1 MRLAAF
7 LRVAFVGIAVAVLWV
22 VYLNW
27 QPAAGPERSVDSVPI
42 PAMPASDRSV
52 RSHTETINFV
62 KFRGNRRLYEIVA
75 DELLDFSDGWNTW
88 AGVRMRIFGKDGP
101 DKDVVVVGDTMRTSG
116 DDGDFNEIRIIGNV
130 RAELPNDGYF
140 ETRRLNYDVVSG
152 VVSNC
157 NRSTLFYAGMESR
170 GDCLH
175 FQTAGDVTSGQDVV
189 AEELR
194 MWGNLTLQRG
204 DGEGAMP
211 AGLRGRAEEMRVRP
225 GGDQVRLQ
233 GAAELE
239 MNQASIRGD
248 DIILDMGSAVSEV
261 RGIEA
266 IGDARVRFFPR
277 GDNPAAAVEV
287 VAEVDLDLEDVVDA
301 TVGSPGIDSE
311 FASDV
316 ALDVASGVAA
326 GTESVDVAGST
337 DAELAE
343 TAASAEASDDNDGD
357 ARLLRGA
364 TIRIEF
370 DAGELA
376 ALEAISGRR
385 GSRLTLPGFGRLE
398 AREIELRPAEGERQ
412 SVAAR
417 RGVAWRARG
426 GAASLRRLTAME
438 LTLTAGDAGLERV
451 EAEGNVTADLATSGT
466 EESLVFTGARL
477 VASWVEGALD
487 EAEWP
492 EGVEFEADGR
502 SMSSGVAAYTAD
514 TGAWKLD
521 GDPAPLLSTSGVVL
535 YADEMTWRPGEG
547 VDATGSVR
555 ADVADQYLEAARVL
569 FGDAPTVEMR
579 AESAELDVEG
589 VLILRDEV
597 QVIWQSQSLEA
608 GELRLE
614 SNPGRLRAEDD
625 VELVAVAATTEDG
638 EPEYATVRANN
649 LLVEQ
654 DGTELRLGG
663 VASLRQS
670 SRVIEADKLRV
681 EVGEE
686 GDWGVV
692 VAEDAVQF
700 RDTHAEASGDELT
713 YNMDSGELILLGTP
727 AAPARF
733 AYEGIE
739 YKSRDAL
746 RVVYETEEVVI
757 ESTEDGRT
765 QTIPVARE
773 EGQGA

>member
-1 MRLAAF
+1 MLS
-7 LRVAFVGIAVAVLWV
+7 G

-27 QPAAGPERSVDSVPI
+27 QPAAGTERTAESAPVPVMPE
-42 PAMPASDRSV
+42 SDRGV
-52 RSHTETINFV
+52 ESHTEKINFV
-62 KFRGNRRLYEIVA
+62 KFRGDRKLYEIAA

-88 AGVRMRIFGKDGP
+88 ARVRMRIFGKDGP

-116 DDGDFNEIRIIGNV
+116 EDGDFNEIRIIGNV
-130 RAELPNDGYF
+130 LAELPNDGYF

-194 MWGNLTLQRG
+194 MWGDLTLQRG

-233 GAAELE
+233 GVAELE
-239 MNQASIRGD
+239 MNQASVRGD
-248 DIILDMGSAVSEV
+248 VIVLDVGSAVSEL

-266 IGDARVRFFPR
+266 AGDARVRFFPR
-277 GDNPAAAVEV
+277 GDNPAA
-287 VAEVDLDLEDVVDA
+287 VAEEASELDEAGDA
-301 TVGSPGIDSE
+301 GGAVPE
-311 FASDV
+311 QP
-316 ALDVASGVAA
+316 
-326 GTESVDVAGST
+326 GTESDVTMDVAEGAGPEPGPGDAELIDVAGDQAPSE
-337 DAELAE
+337 D
-343 TAASAEASDDNDGD
+343 DGD
-357 ARLLRGA
+357 TRFLRGA

-370 DAGELA
+370 DSGELA
-376 ALEAISGRR
+376 ALEAISGRL

-398 AREIELRPAEGERQ
+398 AREIELRPDGEQQ

-426 GAASLRRLTAME
+426 GDASLRDLTAME
-438 LTLTAGDAGLERV
+438 LTLTAGDSGLETV
-451 EAEGNVTADLATSGT
+451 EADGSVVADLAMGGA
-466 EESLVFTGARL
+466 EESLVFTGERL
-477 VASWVEGALD
+477 VASWADGMLD

-492 EGVEFEADGR
+492 DGVEFEADGR
-502 SMSSGVAAYTAD
+502 GMSSGAAAYSA
-514 TGAWKLD
+514 GAAAWKLD
-521 GDPAPLLSTSGVVL
+521 GDPAPVLSASGVDL

-555 ADVADQYLEAARVL
+555 ADVSDQYLQAASVL
-569 FGDAPTVEMR
+569 FGDTPTVEMR
-579 AESAELDVEG
+579 AESAELDAEG
-589 VLILRDEV
+589 VLILRGEV
-597 QVIWQSQSLEA
+597 QVIWESQSLEA
-608 GELRLE
+608 TELRLE
-614 SNPGRLRAEDD
+614 SDPGRLRAEGE
-625 VELVAVAATTEDG
+625 VELVAVASTGEDG
-638 EPEYATVRANN
+638 EPEYATVRADN

-670 SRVIEADKLRV
+670 TRVIEADKLRV
-681 EVGEE
+681 EVGEG

-700 RDTHAEASGDELT
+700 RDTRAEASGEELT
-713 YNMDSGELILLGTP
+713 YNMASGELLLLGTP
-727 AAPARF
+727 VAPARF

-746 RVVYETEEVVI
+746 RVVYETDEVVI
-757 ESTEDGRT
+757 ESTEEGRT
-765 QTIPVARE
+765 QTIPVPRE
-773 EGQGA
+773 TGQGP